1 MGSTFGECVCIPDVI
16 WSYNNAVLLS
26 EKHEST
32 LMHLLDETQIPSAT
46 AHFHR
51 LGGILH
57 QDVLYNMLQ
66 G

>member
-1 MGSTFGECVCIPDVI
+1 MQYSLVKNMSP
-16 WSYNNAVLLS
+16 
-26 EKHEST
+26 H
-32 LMHLLDETQIPSAT
+32 MHLLDETQIPSAT

>member
-1 MGSTFGECVCIPDVI
+1 
-16 WSYNNAVLLS
+16 
-26 EKHEST
+26 
-32 LMHLLDETQIPSAT
+32 MHLLDETQIPSAT